1 MRLYMT
7 DDSDSTLR
15 PGKPAWAAELSE
27 REWLFCEQFAVD
39 LNATEAAVRAGYGK
53 TRKRA
58 KEQAS
63 KLRRNPRIAAA
74 ISRLVAER
82 AGVTQTTLL
91 TELGAIARSRVTDV
105 LGLKDGD
112 LIVKDLSE
120 LTDEQLGAIEAIE
133 EVLGPDGAKTLKI
146 KFHDKLGAIA
156 LLMKALGMNK
166 SRVELSGPGG
176 APIQVETTHA
186 VAARVLQRLDALAA
200 KQLPAPTESPLLI
213 EATPVKDTVND

>member
-1 MRLYMT
+1 MAR
-7 DDSDSTLR
+7 
-15 PGKPAWAAELSE
+15 
-27 REWLFCEQFAVD
+27 
-39 LNATEAAVRAGYGK
+39 RASGPK
-53 TRKRA
+53 A
-58 KEQAS
+58 AS

-91 TELGAIARSRVTDV
+91 AELGAIARSRVTDV
-105 LGLKDGD
+105 LDVQDGD

-133 EVLGPDGAKTLKI
+133 EVLGPDDAKTLKI

-166 SRVELSGPGG
+166 SRVELSGG

-186 VAARVLQRLDALAA
+186 VAAREEHVSVGEAFAA
-200 KQLPAPTESPLLI
+200 DPRPYRRAIGSYI
-213 EATPVKDTVND
+213 E

>member
-1 MRLYMT
+1 MAR
-7 DDSDSTLR
+7 
-15 PGKPAWAAELSE
+15 
-27 REWLFCEQFAVD
+27 
-39 LNATEAAVRAGYGK
+39 RASGPK
-53 TRKRA
+53 A
-58 KEQAS
+58 AS

-91 TELGAIARSRVTDV
+91 AELGAIARSRVTDV
-105 LGLKDGD
+105 LDVQDGD

-133 EVLGPDGAKTLKI
+133 EVLGPDDAKTLKI

-186 VAARVLQRLDALAA
+186 VAAREEHVSVGEAFAA
-200 KQLPAPTESPLLI
+200 DPRPYRRAIGSYI
-213 EATPVKDTVND
+213 E